1 MGNTERRKK
10 FPIGIESFRDIRKE
24 GFYYV
29 DKTIMIRD
37 LLDKRGMVNLFT
49 RPRRFGKSLSM
60 SMLKTF
66 FEIGCDKT
74 LFDGLE
80 ISKEAA
86 LCEEYMGRF
95 PVISVSLKGVNGL
108 DYTTARSMLG
118 ALIGSEA
125 MRFQF
130 LLESEKLTD
139 QEKAM
144 YEQLIMVDRS
154 NREAFVMSDA
164 IMVGSLKTLSSL
176 LEKHYGSK
184 VIILIDEYDVPL
196 AKAHERG
203 YYDQMVVLI
212 RNLLEKTLKTNE
224 NLYFAVLTGCL
235 RVAKESIFT
244 GLNNLKVFSIATVMF
259 DEYFGFTDDEV
270 KEMLQ
275 YYGLTEA
282 YDAIKTWYDGYRFGN
297 VDVYCPW
304 DVISYCDELVD
315 DPELMPRDYWS
326 NTSGNDV
333 VRHFID
339 QVDKGLTKREIEN
352 LIAGETVTKEIRQEL
367 TYQNL
372 YDSIDHIWSVLYTT
386 GYLTSRGKPEGKK
399 FQLAIP
405 NMEIRNIFTE
415 QIMAMFKEDTKRDG
429 QTVREF
435 CEALKTG
442 SAGEVERIFT
452 SYLKKTISIR
462 DTFVQK
468 PTKENFYHGILLGI
482 LGFKEGW
489 YVRSNKE
496 SGDGYSDILIEVED
510 EDIGIIIEVKYA
522 EGEAFDKACEEA
534 LRQIEEE
541 GYIEQLE
548 ADGMQTILKYGIACY
563 KKKCRVVLW

>member
-1 MGNTERRKK
+1 MSNTERRKK

-74 LFDGLE
+74 LFEGLE

-108 DYTTARSMLG
+108 DYATARSMLG

-144 YEQLIMVDRS
+144 YEQLIMIDRS

-270 KEMLQ
+270 KEMLH
-275 YYGLTEA
+275 YFGLTDA

-304 DVISYCDELVD
+304 NVISYCDELVD

-333 VRHFID
+333 IRHFIE

-386 GYLTSRGKPEGKK
+386 GYLTSRGKPEGKQ

-415 QIMAMFKEDTKRDG
+415 QIMTMFKEDTKRDG

-522 EGEAFDKACEEA
+522 EGAAFDEACEEA
-534 LRQIEEE
+534 LRQIEDE

-563 KKKCRVVLW
+563 KKKCRVVLL